1 MPVPLTVAQEEL
13 VQAWVMELGKSILMR
28 PEDRIASVVVMT
40 NEYVVFWLTR
50 LLLGVTVKVRE
61 LALA

>member
-61 LALA
+61 LVLA

>member
-28 PEDRIASVVVMT
+28 PEDKIASVVVMT